1 VTINSKQEEYLMRRT
16 IITLIFSVFAVL
28 TLVGISGA
36 DQAADMQ
43 DELAMRVS
51 IIKRF
56 HQKNAKNLVN
66 AAQDEMFKKYFL
78 AKSEKEKQEIKKSI
92 DQHSLAVQARF
103 KVDEMCLIDN
113 NGQEISRIVFKE
125 IAPDADLS
133 SEEASAPFY
142 KPGFSAKLK
151 KVHVEKPYMSADS
164 LRWVMAYATPI
175 VLDNGSKP
183 AIYHYEMPLY
193 ALQKSAN
200 RNIEPNGKEYLL
212 LVNKEG
218 YIMSDSRNTFKLELN
233 KADKEMTAPKTDYF
247 PALKDTEKTISDK
260 VMSDPNGSINFK
272 RDGQEYMAVF
282 GPVNYFAWKAVFI
295 SKKL

>member
-1 VTINSKQEEYLMRRT
+1 MFRT
-16 IITLIFSVFAVL
+16 LLIFIFSAVTVFSV
-28 TLVGISGA
+28 TEISRA

-56 HQKNAKNLVN
+56 HQKNSKNLVN

-78 AKSEKEKQEIKKSI
+78 AVSEEEKQKIKKAI
-92 DQHSLAVQARF
+92 DKHSLAVQARF
-103 KVDEMCLIDN
+103 KVDEMCFIDS

-133 SEEASAPFY
+133 SEEASAPFF
-142 KPGFSAKLK
+142 KPGFSEESK

-175 VLDNGSKP
+175 VLDDGSKP
-183 AIYHYEMPLY
+183 AIYHYEVPLY
-193 ALQKSAN
+193 ALQKTAN
-200 RNIEPNGKEYLL
+200 RNMESNGKEYLL

-218 YIMSDSRNTFKLELN
+218 YIMSDSRNKFKLELN
-233 KADKEMTAPKTDYF
+233 TADKEMTAPKKDYF
-247 PALKDTEKTISDK
+247 PFLKDSEKTISNK
-260 VMSDPNGSINFK
+260 VMSDSDGSIHFK
-272 RDGQEYMAVF
+272 RSGREYIAVF
-282 GPVNYFAWKAVFI
+282 GPVNYFDWKAVLI
-295 SKKL
+295 SEKL

>member
-1 VTINSKQEEYLMRRT
+1 VTE
-16 IITLIFSVFAVL
+16 
-28 TLVGISGA
+28 ISRA

-56 HQKNAKNLVN
+56 HQKNSKNLVN

-78 AKSEKEKQEIKKSI
+78 AVSEEEKQKIKKAI
-92 DQHSLAVQARF
+92 DKHSLAVQARF
-103 KVDEMCLIDN
+103 KVDEMCFIDS

-133 SEEASAPFY
+133 SEEASAPFF
-142 KPGFSAKLK
+142 KPGFSEESK

-175 VLDNGSKP
+175 VLDDGSKP
-183 AIYHYEMPLY
+183 AIYHYEVPLY
-193 ALQKSAN
+193 ALQKTAN
-200 RNIEPNGKEYLL
+200 RNMESNGKEYLL

-218 YIMSDSRNTFKLELN
+218 YIMSDSRNKFKLELN
-233 KADKEMTAPKTDYF
+233 TADKEMTAPKKDYF
-247 PALKDTEKTISDK
+247 PFLKDSEKTISNK
-260 VMSDPNGSINFK
+260 VMSDSDGSIHFK
-272 RDGQEYMAVF
+272 RSGREYIAVF
-282 GPVNYFAWKAVFI
+282 GPVNYFDWKAVLI
-295 SKKL
+295 SEKL